1 MGGFNIMR
9 SFVGVMSDV
18 HMWVYILSQ
27 SEMDHYMGDPW
38 EFRECAQLESAAV
51 PDYRQSAHIR

>member
-1 MGGFNIMR
+1 MQ

-51 PDYRQSAHIR
+51 PGYRQSAHIR